1 MSYNQPIITL
11 RENIKKPKS
20 KIKVTRKNI
29 DEDALDKVD
38 FELMNMRVRVK

>member
-1 MSYNQPIITL
+1 MSYNQTIITL
-11 RENIKKPKS
+11 RENIKKPKR